1 MELHAHVVRGP
12 ADRGRRRATACEQ
25 REAESTEVPVHDHV
39 LRGAHRPGESA
50 GEGYKKVKRADR
62 YAIMF
67 ELVVLAVF
75 LALLGGAAGPI
86 ISGHLAPLFWG
97 GLVVA
102 GLVIPLLLDVSGLK
116 LPGAVPA
123 ALVLV
128 GGFILR
134 YVIVMANA

>member
-1 MELHAHVVRGP
+1 MATRPVAEEAGEPLR
-12 ADRGRRRATACEQ
+12 DRGFR
-25 REAESTEVPVHDHV
+25 
-39 LRGAHRPGESA
+39 L
-50 GEGYKKVKRADR
+50 ADR

-86 ISGHLAPLFWG
+86 VSGHLAPFFWG

-102 GLVIPLLLDVSGLK
+102 GLLIALLLEISGLR
-116 LPGAVPA
+116 LPVAVPA

-128 GGFILR
+128 GGFVLR

>member
-1 MELHAHVVRGP
+1 MR
-12 ADRGRRRATACEQ
+12 
-25 REAESTEVPVHDHV
+25 
-39 LRGAHRPGESA
+39 
-50 GEGYKKVKRADR
+50 YKKVKRADR

-86 ISGHLAPLFWG
+86 VSGHLASLFWG

-102 GLVIPLLLDVSGLK
+102 GLVIPLLLDVSGLR